1 MLLVVLKL
9 GQSGLAQTVAQV
21 SAGEPAGPQPSL
33 PYSANLVNALPDQG
47 VAEPAGSATPA
58 TSGGTGPADGPTKV
72 VATFDSLTNGTN
84 HSGPIFQDIF
94 NLRNKSSWKGQRPVS
109 GVGSANFQTTNVT
122 RNPKNFPWTRG
133 GGRLV
138 EPPNRSSV
146 WRQGR
151 TGAMVNLNDDQLNC
165 GAETMPVMFMEG
177 DEPVCGVCGDAL
189 FGPQDNL
196 IGGRYVSFPTRVT
209 RYYDASLS
217 NIIPVTFFLN
227 QTVIPGLDTV
237 TFGLCHII
245 NRMHDVT
252 WECVEDSRLHIEMWG
267 NTYYPG
273 HSGMHSVVLRI
284 PPHVTCSHCVL
295 QWHWKTSVVAD
306 RAYCQSHPLL
316 RVCYSPVEYIN
327 CADITISRSSAARSS
342 TRPV

>member
-1 MLLVVLKL
+1 MAIKWHGRMSLMLLVVLKL

-58 TSGGTGPADGPTKV
+58 TSGGTGPAEGPTKV

-165 GAETMPVMFMEG
+165 GAETVRQS
-177 DEPVCGVCGDAL
+177 CGCYSIFLSL
-189 FGPQDNL
+189 FPLSFRLFFL
-196 IGGRYVSFPTRVT
+196 ILP
-209 RYYDASLS
+209 SLS
-217 NIIPVTFFLN
+217 LIS
-227 QTVIPGLDTV
+227 PGLRPLWLTAL
-237 TFGLCHII
+237 GLRD
-245 NRMHDVT
+245 NK
-252 WECVEDSRLHIEMWG
+252 
-267 NTYYPG
+267 
-273 HSGMHSVVLRI
+273 
-284 PPHVTCSHCVL
+284 
-295 QWHWKTSVVAD
+295 WKTAIGEWCITSKWLPNFYAESGSALCFPSV
-306 RAYCQSHPLL
+306 SHH
-316 RVCYSPVEYIN
+316 
-327 CADITISRSSAARSS
+327 S
-342 TRPV
+342 TA